1 LTRFSGYSVEKIAK
15 NWQKWGH
22 SKKDNQMNGLK
33 ISLLGGMEIGP
44 SVGAGEISITRKS
57 GAMIAY
63 LALQEGHGQSRDKL
77 AGLFWSRN
85 TDEQART
92 NLRQA
97 LSRLRKAMAN
107 GDEAPLLASTERVA
121 LDMARIDLD
130 VRRFE
135 SLLGAGEVEALEQA
149 VDLYRGD
156 LLDGL
161 SLNEIDF
168 DHWLWAE
175 RERLRVLAVDAML
188 KLIDEYEATS
198 DMNRCV
204 DTALR
209 LLSIDPLQEQAHRAL
224 MKNYAAQGRY
234 GMALQQYESCREL
247 LGREL
252 QVEPEP
258 ETVALIDDIRRRR
271 SKGNGAAP
279 AASFSEPVD
288 LSLPDQPS
296 IAILPFANRGGRG
309 YFAEGIA
316 DNILAGLTRFRD
328 LFVISGNSSFSLNG
342 TDRDARKAGN
352 RLGVGHV
359 LLGAV
364 QRADNRVRVTVQLAD
379 TKDGRRLWAE
389 KYDRD
394 ADDLLAVQDDITS
407 NIVASLAGEVEDSSR
422 LHAETKPP
430 ENMAAYDYLLRAR
443 HHLKGAGHDDVME
456 ARRLFNRSLEL
467 DPTLASALSGL
478 AQSYITEYEAEWSPE
493 GRHHALGPA
502 KELAERA
509 TALEDGCA
517 FGHWTLANAHNY
529 MKDRGLAEFHI
540 DRAIS
545 LNPNEYRNYCVKGWM
560 LVLAGKPVEGIA
572 CALEG
577 RRINP
582 VASASA
588 GCHINV
594 GIGEY
599 SSGDYQASIDAMR
612 GADKFG
618 LMRDIFLAAAYAQ
631 LGDDRKANQLA
642 ADIVPRSSRLIE
654 PYEGSDKKRWR
665 AYLESAF
672 PYQQS
677 SDTEHLLGGL
687 RKAGL
692 PV

>member
-1 LTRFSGYSVEKIAK
+1 
-15 NWQKWGH
+15 
-22 SKKDNQMNGLK
+22 MNGLK

-107 GDEAPLLASTERVA
+107 GDEAPLLASAERVA

-258 ETVALIDDIRRRR
+258 ETVALINDIRRRR
-271 SKGNGAAP
+271 SKANGAAR
-279 AASFSEPVD
+279 AAAFHEPVD
-288 LSLPDQPS
+288 LSLPDRPS

-342 TDRDARKAGN
+342 ADRDARKAGE
-352 RLGVGHV
+352 RLGVGHI
-359 LLGAV
+359 LQGAV

-379 TKDGRRLWAE
+379 TRDGRRLWAE

-493 GRHHALGPA
+493 GRHHALVPA

-517 FGHWTLANAHNY
+517 FGHWALAGAHNY
-529 MKDRGLAEFHI
+529 LQDSGLAEFHI

-572 CALEG
+572 VALEG

-582 VASASA
+582 IASASA

-594 GIGEY
+594 GVGEY
-599 SSGDYQASIDAMR
+599 TAGNYQASIDAMR
-612 GADKFG
+612 GADKYG
-618 LMRDIFLAAAYAQ
+618 LLRDFFLAAAYAQ
-631 LGDDRKANQLA
+631 LGDDRRANQLA
-642 ADIVPRSSRLIE
+642 ASIVPRSSRLIE

-665 AYLESAF
+665 GYLESAF

-677 SDTEHLLGGL
+677 SDMEHFLEGL

>member
-1 LTRFSGYSVEKIAK
+1 
-15 NWQKWGH
+15 
-22 SKKDNQMNGLK
+22 MNGLK

-107 GDEAPLLASTERVA
+107 GDEAPLLASAERVA

-258 ETVALIDDIRRRR
+258 ETVALINDIRRRR
-271 SKGNGAAP
+271 SKANGAAR
-279 AASFSEPVD
+279 AAAFHEPVD
-288 LSLPDQPS
+288 LSLPDRPS

-342 TDRDARKAGN
+342 ADRDARKAGE
-352 RLGVGHV
+352 RLGVGHI
-359 LLGAV
+359 LQGAV

-379 TKDGRRLWAE
+379 TRDGRRLWAE

-407 NIVASLAGEVEDSSR
+407 SIVASLAGEVEDSSR
-422 LHAETKPP
+422 LHPRTWRP
-430 ENMAAYDYLLRAR
+430 M
-443 HHLKGAGHDDVME
+443 
-456 ARRLFNRSLEL
+456 
-467 DPTLASALSGL
+467 
-478 AQSYITEYEAEWSPE
+478 IIC
-493 GRHHALGPA
+493 
-502 KELAERA
+502 
-509 TALEDGCA
+509 CA
-517 FGHWTLANAHNY
+517 PGT
-529 MKDRGLAEFHI
+529 
-540 DRAIS
+540 
-545 LNPNEYRNYCVKGWM
+545 
-560 LVLAGKPVEGIA
+560 
-572 CALEG
+572 
-577 RRINP
+577 
-582 VASASA
+582 
-588 GCHINV
+588 
-594 GIGEY
+594 
-599 SSGDYQASIDAMR
+599 
-612 GADKFG
+612 
-618 LMRDIFLAAAYAQ
+618 
-631 LGDDRKANQLA
+631 
-642 ADIVPRSSRLIE
+642 
-654 PYEGSDKKRWR
+654 
-665 AYLESAF
+665 
-672 PYQQS
+672 
-677 SDTEHLLGGL
+677 T
-687 RKAGL
+687 
-692 PV
+692 